1 MNLKNS
7 INDKEIPQNENPKKI
22 VNIVEKIRNFN
33 KQQILKQLKHFKDY
47 Q

>member
-22 VNIVEKIRNFN
+22 VNIVEKILNFN
-33 KQQILKQLKHFKDY
+33 KQQILKQLKYFKDY